1 MREEVRLRLPRPHD
15 AVKLQ
20 LAPTL
25 VRARRVDVDMIFR
38 NLLDNAFKYAG
49 TPPLVEVALCPQDG
63 ERVLVEIR
71 DNGLG
76 IPARIRKR
84 SFGGSY
90 GWARNWNARS
100 REPVWD
106 CTFSRRWSSGCG
118 TVRVRDQ
125 ERGPGTIFEVS
136 LPRIENKSRALRP
149 LTRKCNSRS

>member
-1 MREEVRLRLPRPHD
+1 
-15 AVKLQ
+15 
-20 LAPTL
+20 
-25 VRARRVDVDMIFR
+25 MIFR

-76 IPARIRKR
+76 IPARMRKKIFR
-84 SFGGSY
+84 RFVRLGSELE
-90 GWARNWNARS
+90 
-100 REPVWD
+100 REKPGTGLGLYIVQ
-106 CTFSRRWSSGCG
+106 TLVKRLRG

-125 ERGPGTIFEVS
+125 ERGPERS
-136 LPRIENKSRALRP
+136 SRSPYRASKTNRRLRP